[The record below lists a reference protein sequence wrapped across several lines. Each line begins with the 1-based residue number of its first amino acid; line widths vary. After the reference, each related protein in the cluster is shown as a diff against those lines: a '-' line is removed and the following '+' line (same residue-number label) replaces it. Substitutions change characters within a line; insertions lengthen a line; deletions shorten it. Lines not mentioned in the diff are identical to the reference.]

1 VSGVDATFRPARID
15 DAPQLAQIHLQT
27 WQAAYRDVLSER
39 YLAGLSAG
47 VARRTEVLG
56 EAFYRF

>member
-15 DAPQLAQIHLQT
+15 DAPQLAQT
-27 WQAAYRDVLSER
+27 RQAAYRDVLSER
-39 YLAGLSAG
+39 YLAELSAG